1 MTRYMLDT
9 NTVSHFLRSHPTVT
23 ARILEVPMASLC
35 ISAITQG
42 ELLFGLAKRPSA
54 KALHFAVRE
63 FLRRVDSLPWDN
75 AVAENYGTARP
86 RMAESGKVLA
96 PLDMLIAA
104 HALFEDAVLVT
115 NDQAFRQMTGLKM
128 EDWTVALPR

>member
-1 MTRYMLDT
+1 MTRYMLHT
-9 NTVSHFLRSHPTVT
+9 NTVSHLLRSHPTVT
-23 ARILEVPMASLC
+23 ARVLEVPMASLC
-35 ISAITQG
+35 ISAITHG

-54 KALHFAVRE
+54 KALHIAVRE

-75 AVAENYGTARP
+75 AVAENYGTARA
-86 RMAESGKVLA
+86 RMAQAGKVLA

-104 HALFEDAVLVT
+104 HALFEDVVLVT

>member
-23 ARILEVPMASLC
+23 ERIVAVPMASLC

-42 ELLFGLAKRPSA
+42 ELLFGLVKRPSA
-54 KALHFAVRE
+54 KTLHIAVRE

-75 AVAENYGTARP
+75 AVAENYGTARA
-86 RMAESGKVLA
+86 RMAQAGKVLA

-115 NDQAFRQMTGLKM
+115 NDQAFRQMTGLKI

>member
-9 NTVSHFLRSHPTVT
+9 HTVSHLLRSHPTVT
-23 ARILEVPMASLC
+23 ARVLKVPMASLC

-54 KALHFAVRE
+54 KTLHIAVRE
-63 FLRRVDSLPWDN
+63 FLRRVDSLPWDS
-75 AVAENYGTARP
+75 AVAESYGPVRA
-86 RMAESGKVLA
+86 RMAGVGKVLA

-104 HALFEDAVLVT
+104 HALSESAVLVT
-115 NDQAFRQMTGLKM
+115 SDQAFRQMAGLKI
-128 EDWTVALPR
+128 EDWTV